1 MARCPERA
9 WFDYLLPGAQANAV
23 ERKRMREAP
32 AAEQIPRRPRHHPA
46 ISKRSMI
53 ASIVV
58 VVCCRFP
65 GRII

>member
-32 AAEQIPRRPRHHPA
+32 AAEQIPGDLVTIRQSANAP
-46 ISKRSMI
+46 
-53 ASIVV
+53 
-58 VVCCRFP
+58 
-65 GRII
+65 